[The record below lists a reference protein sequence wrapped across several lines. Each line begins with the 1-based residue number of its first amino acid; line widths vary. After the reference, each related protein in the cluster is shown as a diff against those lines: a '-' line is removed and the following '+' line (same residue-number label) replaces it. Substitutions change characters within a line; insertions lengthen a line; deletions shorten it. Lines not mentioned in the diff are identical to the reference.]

1 MSKCWQ
7 SLIFR
12 NPLHP
17 HSSLPGPPPSCWIHL
32 SSTVP
37 LNMDGGHHLLCF
49 MWIYWYTCREN
60 LCAMSCVST
69 VTSRAVVSQSRH
81 LSIEICPPFDLAA
94 AVHGNLVDVDV
105 HHFYILPPSC
115 CTDSFLRC
123 ILMQHGH
130 LMQRQVTNMW
140 GGEPICWSIS
150 DKKDPTPDGNLRLV
164 SPKWWLSEDDPFKI
178 IVVQISSWVLDLFM
192 CL

>member
-1 MSKCWQ
+1 MEDT
-7 SLIFR
+7 I
-12 NPLHP
+12 
-17 HSSLPGPPPSCWIHL
+17 SCA
-32 SSTVP
+32 
-37 LNMDGGHHLLCF
+37 F
-49 MWIYWYTCREN
+49 MWIYWYTCRKN

-94 AVHGNLVDVDV
+94 AVHGNLVDV

-123 ILMQHGH
+123 ILMQPGH

-178 IVVQISSWVLDLFM
+178 IVVQISSRVLDLFM
-192 CL
+192 CF

>member
-1 MSKCWQ
+1 MSIFASWSNVKTLAITHLPQ
-7 SLIFR
+7 S
-12 NPLHP
+12 
-17 HSSLPGPPPSCWIHL
+17 PPSSQFSTWSTTLLLDPSIIQCSSEYGWRTPSVVLYVDILIH
-32 SSTVP
+32 V
-37 LNMDGGHHLLCF
+37 
-49 MWIYWYTCREN
+49 YREN

-69 VTSRAVVSQSRH
+69 VTSLAVVSQSRH

-105 HHFYILPPSC
+105 HHFYILPPSY

-150 DKKDPTPDGNLRLV
+150 DKKDPLPDGNLRLV
-164 SPKWWLSEDDPFKI
+164 SPEWWL
-178 IVVQISSWVLDLFM
+178 QRRW
-192 CL
+192 

>member
-1 MSKCWQ
+1 MLYVDI
-7 SLIFR
+7 LI
-12 NPLHP
+12 H
-17 HSSLPGPPPSCWIHL
+17 
-32 SSTVP
+32 V
-37 LNMDGGHHLLCF
+37 
-49 MWIYWYTCREN
+49 YREN

-105 HHFYILPPSC
+105 HHFYILPPSY

-140 GGEPICWSIS
+140 GGEPIC
-150 DKKDPTPDGNLRLV
+150 
-164 SPKWWLSEDDPFKI
+164 
-178 IVVQISSWVLDLFM
+178 
-192 CL
+192 

>member
-17 HSSLPGPPPSCWIHL
+17 HSSPPGPPPSCWIHL

-37 LNMDGGHHLLCF
+37 LNMDGGHHLFCF
-49 MWIYWYTCREN
+49 MWIYWYTYIV
-60 LCAMSCVST
+60 CAMSCVST
-69 VTSRAVVSQSRH
+69 VTSCAVVSQSRH

-94 AVHGNLVDVDV
+94 AVHGNLVDV

-164 SPKWWLSEDDPFKI
+164 SPEWWL
-178 IVVQISSWVLDLFM
+178 QQRW
-192 CL
+192 